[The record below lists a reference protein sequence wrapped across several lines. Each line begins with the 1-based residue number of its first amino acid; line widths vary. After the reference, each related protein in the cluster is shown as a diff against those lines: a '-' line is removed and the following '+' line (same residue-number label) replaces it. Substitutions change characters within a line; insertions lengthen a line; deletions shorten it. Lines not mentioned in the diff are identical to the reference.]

1 MGQNIE
7 VIQSVFNRG
16 ELSPRIIGRL
26 DLDAYYNALKYSE
39 NFIPFPQGA
48 ITKRNG
54 TYYVATVKDSA
65 DVTRLIPFRFST
77 VQNYIIEV
85 GDLYFRFYRNRG
97 QVESSPGVPYELV
110 TPWPSSVLRE
120 LKFVQ
125 SFDRLYVFHKDY
137 QTRVITRTSDTAWT
151 IDTLTFIDG
160 PFLPINSTAT
170 TITPSVTTGSGTLTA
185 SASLFVAGDVGR
197 QVRIKNGATYGWAT
211 ITAYTSATVVNMT
224 VGGTFAATSASATWA
239 LGYFGGTLGWP
250 SVGTIYEQR
259 MIMAATAN
267 YPATVFATIS
277 GGFGTSATFSP
288 SQTSGTVTDSD
299 GFVYTI
305 GDDQVN
311 QIEWLSSGKTLLI
324 GTSGAEHS
332 MTGGTS
338 SNYAPVTPTNVTIK
352 RESKIGSRNDV
363 RAHRVGNAVL
373 YASKS
378 GLKTRELN
386 YDFGI
391 DSYVSRDVT
400 IFNNHITKSGILDCD
415 FQDEPD
421 PTLWC
426 VRTDGKLIGFTYE
439 REQEVEGWHRH
450 SLGGTDTA
458 VKAVACIA
466 KPDTNGDDVWL
477 IVSRTINGATVQTIE
492 YIYDYFEPDEGND
505 PAAGKESAYFV
516 DCGLTYDGHLA
527 ATLTPSA
534 VTGTGITFTAGSSV
548 FTAGMVGDQIRYGTS
563 RALITGYS
571 SGTVVTATI
580 TVDFPSTSA
589 IPSGDWSVATKD
601 VTGMSHLE
609 GEEITVCA
617 DGYYAG
623 DFTVSSGGFSI
634 TDFAS
639 TIHAGLPYTAELQ
652 TLPIEVKQFGTVAGR
667 IRRTHKLFVY
677 LTNTIGLIFGNAVD
691 DQEEVVPFGG
701 GSENLN
707 EGPALFTGVLEREPP
722 LGYDKEGVLKIRHPY
737 PTNITVNYI
746 AQKLSING

>member
-54 TYYVATVKDSA
+54 TYYVATVKNSA
-65 DVTRLIPFRFST
+65 NVTRIIPFRFST
-77 VQNYIIEV
+77 VQNYIIEA

-151 IDTLTFIDG
+151 IDLLTFIDG
-160 PFLPINSTAT
+160 PFLPINSTTT

-211 ITAYTSATVVNMT
+211 ITAYTSPTVVNMT
-224 VGGTFAATSASATWA
+224 VGGTFAATSANATWA

-259 MIMAATAN
+259 MIMAATAS
-267 YPATVFATIS
+267 YPATVFTTIS

-288 SQTSGTVTDSD
+288 SQLSGTVTDSD

-534 VTGTGITFTAGSSV
+534 VSGTGITFTAGSAV
-548 FTAGMVGDQIRYGTS
+548 FTAGMVGDQIRFGAS
-563 RALITGYS
+563 RALITGFS
-571 SGTVVTATI
+571 SSTVVTATI

-589 IPSGDWSVATKD
+589 IASGEWSVATKD
-601 VTGMSHLE
+601 VTGIGHLE
-609 GEEITVCA
+609 AETVTVCA
-617 DGYYAG
+617 DGYAAG
-623 DFTVSSGGFSI
+623 EFTVASGGFSI

-652 TLPIEVKQFGTVAGR
+652 TLPVEVKQFGTVAGR
-667 IRRTHKLFVY
+667 IRRAHKLFIY
-677 LTNTIGLIFGNAVD
+677 LTNTIGIILGND
-691 DQEEVVPFGG
+691 KDSTIEVVPFGG
-701 GSENLN
+701 GNENLN
-707 EGPALFTGVLEREPP
+707 EGPALYTGVLEREPP
-722 LGYDKEGVLKIRHPY
+722 LGYDKEGVLKISHPY

>member
-16 ELSPRIIGRL
+16 ELSPRIVGRL
-26 DLDAYYNALKYSE
+26 DLDAYYNALKYSQ

-77 VQNYIIEV
+77 VQNYIIEA

-125 SFDRLYVFHKDY
+125 SYDRLYVFHKDY

-151 IDTLTFIDG
+151 IDLLTFIDG
-160 PFLPINSTAT
+160 PFLPINSTSIT
-170 TITPSVTTGSGTLTA
+170 MTPSVTTGTGTLTA
-185 SASLFVAGDVGR
+185 SSAFFVAGDVGR

-211 ITAYTSATVVNMT
+211 ITAFTSSTVVNMT
-224 VGGTFAATSASATWA
+224 VGSAFAATSANATWSIS
-239 LGYFGGTLGWP
+239 YFGGTQGWP

-259 MIMAATAN
+259 MIMANTAN
-267 YPATVFATIS
+267 YPATVFATTT

-288 SQTSGTVTDSD
+288 SQLSGTVTDSD

-311 QIEWLSSGKTLLI
+311 KIEWLSSGKTLLI

-352 RESKIGSRNDV
+352 RESKVGSRSNV

-373 YASKS
+373 YVSKS
-378 GLKTRELN
+378 GLKVRELN

-400 IFNNHITKSGILDCD
+400 IFNNHITKSGIIDCD

-426 VRTDGKLIGFTYE
+426 VRDDGKFIGFSYE

-450 SLGGTDTA
+450 AFGGVDVS

-492 YIYDYFEPDEGND
+492 YVYDYFEPDEEV
-505 PAAGKESAYFV
+505 GKDSAFFV
-516 DCGLTYDGHLA
+516 DCGLTYDGYLD
-527 ATLTPSA
+527 ATLTPGA
-534 VTGTGITFTAGSSV
+534 TNGTGVTFTAGSAV
-548 FTAGMVGDQIRYGTS
+548 FTAGMVGDQIRYGAS
-563 RALITGYS
+563 RALITGFS
-571 SGTVVTATI
+571 SSTVVTATI

-601 VTGMSHLE
+601 VTGMTHLE
-609 GEEITVCA
+609 GEDITVCA

-623 DFTVSSGGFSI
+623 DFTVASGGFSI

-639 TIHAGLPYTAELQ
+639 KIHAGFAYTSELQ
-652 TLPIEVKQFGTVAGR
+652 TLPVEVKQFGTIAGR
-667 IRRTHKLFVY
+667 IRRAHKLFIY
-677 LTNTIGLIFGNAVD
+677 LTNTIGIILGNAVD
-691 DQEEVVPFGG
+691 SALEVVPFGG
-701 GSENLN
+701 GTENLN

-722 LGYDKEGVLKIRHPY
+722 LGYDKEGVLKISHPY